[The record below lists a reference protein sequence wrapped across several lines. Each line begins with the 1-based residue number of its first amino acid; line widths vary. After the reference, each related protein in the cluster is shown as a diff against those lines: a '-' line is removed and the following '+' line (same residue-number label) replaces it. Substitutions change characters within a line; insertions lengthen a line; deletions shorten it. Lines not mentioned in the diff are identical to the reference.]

1 VALVGKLEDVPP
13 GEILMILS
21 DSEKTGKLNVTT
33 GTQEGM
39 IVFRA
44 GKIIYAASSSIRE
57 TFGSIAL
64 TLQIVSSRQL
74 EQAVQLQYR
83 SHEDKRLGE
92 ILVELGAMRQQDVE
106 RVLAHQVSQ
115 VVREIFEWKTG
126 YFRFRNLEIEEEG
139 DVEVDARDFIAGSPL
154 DTRSVALDA
163 ARELD
168 ETTRAAEAERAR
180 VEAEAEAEAEIEE
193 PAEPTTLA
201 ELMAEVAGPALTA
214 ETIRDIF
221 VVAAAS
227 VSRGVIF
234 LVRDHSALGL
244 AQFGL
249 PDGDAP
255 PSQRVRQLVLSM
267 DEYSLISTAVRD
279 GEAFRGVPD
288 QVRANSQLIRALGEG
303 WPAEVVVVPM
313 LVGDRVALV
322 FYGDNLPRN
331 NPIGSTATLEETL
344 AAVGRRLEEARR

>member
-1 VALVGKLEDVPP
+1 MALVGKLEDIPP

-39 IVFRA
+39 IVFRG
-44 GKIIYAASSSIRE
+44 GKIIYAASSTIRE

-64 TLQIVSSRQL
+64 TLQIVTSRQL
-74 EQAVQLQYR
+74 EEAVQLQYR

-92 ILVELGAMRQQDVE
+92 ILIELGAMKQEDVE

-115 VVREIFEWKTG
+115 VVREIFEWKAG
-126 YFRFRNLEIEEEG
+126 YFRFRNLEIEEHG

-163 ARELD
+163 AREID
-168 ETTRAAEAERAR
+168 ETSRAEEEERVRAGAGG
-180 VEAEAEAEAEIEE
+180 EGGIEE

-221 VVAAAS
+221 VVASAFLA
-227 VSRGVIF
+227 RGVIF

-249 PDGDAP
+249 PDGDPP
-255 PSQRVRQLVLSM
+255 PSQRVRQLVLAM
-267 DEYSLISTAVRD
+267 DEYSFISSAVRD
-279 GEAFRGVPD
+279 AESFRGAPD
-288 QVRANSQLIRALGEG
+288 QVRANSQLIRALGAG
-303 WPAEVVVVPM
+303 WPTEVVVIPM
-313 LVGDRVALV
+313 LVGRRVALV

-344 AAVGRRLEEARR
+344 AAVGRRLEEANR

>member
-180 VEAEAEAEAEIEE
+180 VEAEA
-193 PAEPTTLA
+193 AEPTTLA

>member
-1 VALVGKLEDVPP
+1 MALVGKLEDIPP

-39 IVFRA
+39 IVFRG
-44 GKIIYAASSSIRE
+44 GKIIYAASSTIRE

-92 ILVELGAMRQQDVE
+92 ILVELGAMRQEDVE

-126 YFRFRNLEIEEEG
+126 YFRFRNLEIEEHG

-168 ETTRAAEAERAR
+168 ETSRTEEAERAR
-180 VEAEAEAEAEIEE
+180 AEAEAEE

-227 VSRGVIF
+227 LSRGVIF

-249 PDGDAP
+249 PDGDPP
-255 PSQRVRQLVLSM
+255 PSQRVRQLALPT

-279 GEAFRGVPD
+279 GEPFRGVPD
-288 QVRANSQLIRALGEG
+288 QVRANSQLIRALGGG
-303 WPAEVVVVPM
+303 WPAEVVVIPM
-313 LVGDRVALV
+313 LVGNRVALV

-344 AAVGRRLEEARR
+344 AAVGRRLEEANR

>member
-1 VALVGKLEDVPP
+1 VALVGKLEDIPP

-39 IVFRA
+39 IVFRG
-44 GKIIYAASSSIRE
+44 GKIIYAASSTIRE

-64 TLQIVSSRQL
+64 TLQIVSNRQL

-92 ILVELGAMRQQDVE
+92 ILVELGSMRQEDVE
-106 RVLAHQVSQ
+106 RVLVHQVSQ
-115 VVREIFEWKTG
+115 VVREIFEWKAG

-168 ETTRAAEAERAR
+168 ETSRTEEAERAR
-180 VEAEAEAEAEIEE
+180 AEAEAEE

-227 VSRGVIF
+227 LSRGVIF

-249 PDGDAP
+249 ADGDPP

-279 GEAFRGVPD
+279 GEVFRGVPD

-303 WPAEVVVVPM
+303 RPAEVVVIPM

-322 FYGDNLPRN
+322 FYGDNLPHN
-331 NPIGSTATLEETL
+331 DPIGSTATLEETL

>member
-1 VALVGKLEDVPP
+1 MALVGKLEDIPP

-39 IVFRA
+39 IVFRG
-44 GKIIYAASSSIRE
+44 GKIIYAASSTIRE

-92 ILVELGAMRQQDVE
+92 ILVELGAMRQEDVE

-168 ETTRAAEAERAR
+168 ETSRTAEAARAR
-180 VEAEAEAEAEIEE
+180 AEAEAEE

-227 VSRGVIF
+227 LSRGVIF

-244 AQFGL
+244 AEFGL
-249 PDGDAP
+249 PDGDPP
-255 PSQRVRQLVLSM
+255 PSQRVRQLALPT

-279 GEAFRGVPD
+279 GEPFRGVPD
-288 QVRANSQLIRALGEG
+288 QVRANSQLIRVLGGG
-303 WPAEVVVVPM
+303 WPAEVVVIPM

-344 AAVGRRLEEARR
+344 AAVGRRLEEANR

>member
-1 VALVGKLEDVPP
+1 MALVGKLEDIPP

-39 IVFRA
+39 IVFRG
-44 GKIIYAASSSIRE
+44 GKIIYAASSTIRE

-92 ILVELGAMRQQDVE
+92 ILVELGAMRQEDVE

-115 VVREIFEWKTG
+115 VVREIFEWKSG
-126 YFRFRNLEIEEEG
+126 YFRFRNLEIEEHG

-168 ETTRAAEAERAR
+168 ETSRTEEAARARAEAA
-180 VEAEAEAEAEIEE
+180 AEE

-214 ETIRDIF
+214 ETIHDIF

-227 VSRGVIF
+227 LSRGVIF

-249 PDGDAP
+249 PDGDPP
-255 PSQRVRQLVLSM
+255 PSQRVRQLALPT

-279 GEAFRGVPD
+279 GEPFRGVPD
-288 QVRANSQLIRALGEG
+288 QVRANSQLIRALGGG
-303 WPAEVVVVPM
+303 WPAEVVVIPM

>member
-1 VALVGKLEDVPP
+1 MALVGKLEDIPP

-39 IVFRA
+39 IVFRG
-44 GKIIYAASSSIRE
+44 GKIIYAASSTIRE

-92 ILVELGAMRQQDVE
+92 ILVELGAMRQEDVE

-168 ETTRAAEAERAR
+168 ETSRTEEAARAR
-180 VEAEAEAEAEIEE
+180 TEAEAEE

-227 VSRGVIF
+227 LSRGVIF

-249 PDGDAP
+249 PDGDPP
-255 PSQRVRQLVLSM
+255 PSQRVRQLALPT

-279 GEAFRGVPD
+279 G
-288 QVRANSQLIRALGEG
+288 
-303 WPAEVVVVPM
+303 
-313 LVGDRVALV
+313 
-322 FYGDNLPRN
+322 
-331 NPIGSTATLEETL
+331 
-344 AAVGRRLEEARR
+344 